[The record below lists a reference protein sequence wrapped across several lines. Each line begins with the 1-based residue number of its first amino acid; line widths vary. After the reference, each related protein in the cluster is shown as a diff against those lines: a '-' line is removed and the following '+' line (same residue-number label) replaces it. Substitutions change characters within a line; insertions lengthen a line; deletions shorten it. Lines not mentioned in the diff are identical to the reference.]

1 MSTGQKNM
9 NMQQELI
16 TQLSDNNPFSQKGI
30 TYLAKRALGTRY
42 APILKVAIQAMT
54 EQRLQNMLPT
64 DLKQRLCK
72 AFNYKDTIPD
82 AALIIIATGRRA
94 VHGQHGFNE
103 GGKSLLTDPIIPD
116 NLETLNEK
124 TQEHIITHLKLQLEQ
139 KKLSEELMEILLKH
153 VPKAEPIAK
162 TIKEIEKPL
171 TAEVLPFKKKITTSK
186 KTPIITEPTQEPAP
200 EVKKPRTHTKKE
212 VNHE

>member
-1 MSTGQKNM
+1 M

-82 AALIIIATGRRA
+82 AALIIIATGRRP
-94 VHGQHGFNE
+94 VHGQHGFDE

-116 NLETLNEK
+116 NLKELDEK
-124 TQEHIITHLKLQLEQ
+124 TQERTVTRLELQLEQ
-139 KKLSEELMEILLKH
+139 KKLSEELMEVLLKH
-153 VPKAEPIAK
+153 IPKTEPV
-162 TIKEIEKPL
+162 TNPIKEIEKPL
-171 TAEVLPFKKKITTSK
+171 VAEVLPFKKKAVTNK
-186 KTPIITEPTQEPAP
+186 KTTVVAEPTPEPTP
-200 EVKKPRTHTKKE
+200 EVKKPRTHTRTKKE